1 MQTESEGRTQVFK
14 ILLLSLL
21 KVKQQ
26 KPRPIIAVV
35 APSAAAGGEL
45 AQGQKISGAAYKDQP
60 VLLVLNNP
68 AAGSQQQHH
77 QQQSHEDDDFEFD
90 LTKLLGNFQP
100 AAFDNYKPNQDQI
113 ELKPQDSEDG
123 FVGGTASALFQPGQQ
138 QHIDDDGEDFFQ
150 PDAKPIVVP
159 QLVEVASHHQDP
171 HHNAQHHQEQ
181 QQIQIVAEEK
191 PVEHVAPIA
200 AEPVSQDVTIAQPA
214 IAAVVDI
221 AQPEPTVQVIE
232 KAIEPVVVEVAE
244 EAKPMVIESAV
255 AAADQPAAQLFELVP
270 IVEQQQQQ
278 DEIVVLPVVEP
289 AVVALDAQVAVDP
302 QPEYAAPAQVEQPA
316 QQQQQEDAPKEVEPV
331 AAVQPEEEIKV
342 QEPVKI
348 DEPAQQTEVII

>member
-1 MQTESEGRTQVFK
+1 M
-14 ILLLSLL
+14 L

-45 AQGQKISGAAYKDQP
+45 AQGQKISGATYKDQP

-68 AAGSQQQHH
+68 AAGSQHQ

-123 FVGGTASALFQPGQQ
+123 FVGGTASAQFQPGQQ

-200 AEPVSQDVTIAQPA
+200 AEPVSQDVAIAQPA
-214 IAAVVDI
+214 IAAVLDI
-221 AQPEPTVQVIE
+221 AQPEPVVQVIE
-232 KAIEPVVVEVAE
+232 KAIEPVVVQVAE
-244 EAKPMVIESAV
+244 EVKPMVVES
-255 AAADQPAAQLFELVP
+255 AAADQPTAQLFELVP

-278 DEIVVLPVVEP
+278 DEIVVLPAAEP
-289 AVVALDAQVAVDP
+289 AVVAWDAQVAVDP
-302 QPEYAAPAQVEQPA
+302 QPAEYAAPAQVEQPA
-316 QQQQQEDAPKEVEPV
+316 QQQNQQEDAPKEVEPA
-331 AAVQPEEEIKV
+331 AAVKPEEEIKV

-348 DEPAQQTEVII
+348 DEPAQQTEVIIGLNRLSFFFKSWINF